1 MRKEVYLCD
10 NCERTIAD
18 GKCSACGND
27 VCSKCANRI
36 GISLSYGGYGKIFN
50 VKRLSFNQG
59 KPETTVII
67 CKNCYK
73 TLFNEKILMENPK
86 PLLERLIQIVKEHN
100 VALKV

>member
-1 MRKEVYLCD
+1 MVGYMRKEVYLCD

-50 VKRLSFNQG
+50 VKI
-59 KPETTVII
+59 KAVIVI
-67 CKNCYK
+67 RII
-73 TLFNEKILMENPK
+73 FFILM
-86 PLLERLIQIVKEHN
+86 LLLN
-100 VALKV
+100 D